1 MTVPDP
7 AVLLGATAAVAAG
20 TAVQVLLGFGV
31 NLLLV
36 PVALLLWPGLVPVPA
51 MVVNLLLS
59 AGVAMRWR
67 GYTDPVVTRWALAG
81 SVPGLAAGAWLL
93 AVLDPAALGVLG
105 AAAIL
110 GAVLMTAR
118 GPTTVRAGPAACAVA
133 GAGSAVLGTTAAV
146 TGPPIALLVAGSDP
160 RRARATVA
168 VTGTVTALVA
178 LVVLLAGPLRS
189 SATDAFV
196 GVLWLLPGIVIGW
209 LGGHALT
216 HRVSTPL
223 LRRAVLVVSAASAV
237 AVLVRAVT

>member
-1 MTVPDP
+1 MTPPD
-7 AVLLGATAAVAAG
+7 VTALVVVGVAVAAG

-59 AGVAMRWR
+59 AGVAVRWR
-67 GYTDPVVTRWALAG
+67 RHTDPVVTRWALAG
-81 SVPGLAAGAWLL
+81 SVPGLAVGAWLL

-105 AAAIL
+105 ALAIL
-110 GAVLMTAR
+110 GAVAMAAR
-118 GPTTVRAGPAACAVA
+118 GPVAVRAGPLASAAA
-133 GAGSAVLGTTAAV
+133 GSGSAVLGTTAAV
-146 TGPPIALLVAGSDP
+146 TGPPIALLLAGADP

-178 LVVLLAGPLRS
+178 LVVVLAGPLRG
-189 SATDAFV
+189 SAGEALADVA
-196 GVLWLLPGIVIGW
+196 WLLPGIAAGW

-216 HRVSTPL
+216 HRVDAVL
-223 LRRAVLVVSAASAV
+223 LRRGVLVVSSASAV
-237 AVLVRAVT
+237 AVLVRSLV